1 MFSLVNNVNMIRFTT
16 QDKFNIKYT
25 KLQVYIFLIRGDNS
39 GSFLFF
45 LIRAQL
51 SWDVWQTMSPLLQL
65 QLGFESPTV
74 LLDRRHTQYRVSGG
88 TTLRVLIQEFFNQK
102 TQSRSIRPE

>member
-1 MFSLVNNVNMIRFTT
+1 MISLVNNVNMIKFTT
-16 QDKFNIKYT
+16 QDKFDIKYT
-25 KLQVYIFLIRGDNS
+25 KLQVYIFFIRGDDS

-45 LIRAQL
+45 LIHARL
-51 SWDVWQTMSPLLQL
+51 SWDVRQTVSPLLQL
-65 QLGFESPTV
+65 QLGFEPPTV